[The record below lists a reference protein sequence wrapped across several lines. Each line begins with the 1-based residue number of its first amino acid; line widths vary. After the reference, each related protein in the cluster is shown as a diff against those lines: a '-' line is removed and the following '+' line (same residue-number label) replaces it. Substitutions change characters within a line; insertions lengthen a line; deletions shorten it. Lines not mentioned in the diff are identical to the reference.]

1 MFLSMFLRIFSDCIL
16 MFGLLGCCP
25 TLLPY
30 RFSLPLAALIFGLSA
45 GVSYALYD
53 RGKNTLG
60 RLCAILPLLALFL
73 PPSTN
78 EVFILFVPMLYTM
91 YICFDGMMNPEYY
104 SYRQF
109 FKRSLFVVVGVW
121 VVISIALYMDDPK
134 GLRENLVQ
142 TEVILR
148 YAIVYFLCGVVLQRQ
163 LRLGVHKNAKGELGQ
178 IFGVLGSVGV
188 VSAVFVVT
196 DSLLRQNVLDML
208 RKVASVLIMPFAVLL
223 EVLIIF
229 LDNIKDNIKEM
240 RDSEEYKEAW
250 ENSSASPTES
260 YNDLKQL
267 LGKLLEEAPEQGNS
281 PWVMV
286 FAALAVVIL
295 LVLMVIA
302 FVKIRGG
309 TNALFIVSQVKENP
323 KQKRMSRLSNR
334 GKVRQA
340 YRDFLSYERQKGL
353 VLKKHYTTADIL
365 ERLATPNTEAPAT
378 QLREVYLRARYD
390 EESEV
395 TREEVSTARTALKD
409 IRQ

>member
-163 LRLGVHKNAKGELGQ
+163 LRLGVNNSAKGEVGQ
-178 IFGVLGSVGV
+178 LLGVLGSVGV

-208 RKVASVLIMPFAVLL
+208 RKIASILVLPFAMLL
-223 EVLIIF
+223 EAILALI
-229 LDNIKDNIKEM
+229 DIKGMME
-240 RDSEEYKEAW
+240 SEEYQEAW
-250 ENSSASPTES
+250 ENSSAAPTES
-260 YNDLKQL
+260 YNDFQELM
-267 LGKLLEEAPEQGNS
+267 GELLEEAPEQGTS
-281 PWVMV
+281 PWMMV
-286 FAALAVVIL
+286 FAALAVIIL
-295 LVLMVIA
+295 LVLMVVA
-302 FVKIRGG
+302 FVKIRGHKN
-309 TNALFIVSQVKENP
+309 TPFVVSQVKENP

-365 ERLATPNTEAPAT
+365 ERVATPTKEVPAT

>member
-1 MFLSMFLRIFSDCIL
+1 MFLSMFLRIFSDCII

-45 GVSYALYD
+45 GVSYTLYD
-53 RGKNTLG
+53 RGKNTWG
-60 RLCAILPLLALFL
+60 RLCALLPLLALFL

-78 EVFILFVPMLYTM
+78 EIFILIVPMLYTM

-109 FKRSLFVVVGVW
+109 FKRSLFLLAVVW
-121 VVISIALYMDDPK
+121 VVISVALYMEDPK

-163 LRLGVHKNAKGELGQ
+163 LRLGVHQNAKGELGQ

-223 EVLIIF
+223 EILIVF
-229 LDNIKDNIKEM
+229 LDNIKEM

-267 LGKLLEEAPEQGNS
+267 LGELLEEAPEQGNS

-309 TNALFIVSQVKENP
+309 TNALFIVSQVKESP

-365 ERLATPNTEAPAT
+365 ERIATPNKEIPAT

-390 EESEV
+390 EEREV
-395 TREEVSTARTALKD
+395 TREAVSAARTALKE

>member
-1 MFLSMFLRIFSDCIL
+1 MFLSMFLRIFSDCII

-25 TLLPY
+25 MLLPY

-45 GVSYALYD
+45 GVSYTLYD

-60 RLCAILPLLALFL
+60 RLCAVLPLLALFL

-78 EVFILFVPMLYTM
+78 EVFILVVPMLYTM

-109 FKRSLFVVVGVW
+109 FKRSLFLLVGVW
-121 VVISIALYMDDPK
+121 AVISIALYMEDPK
-134 GLRENLVQ
+134 GLRENLIH

-223 EVLIIF
+223 EVLIV
-229 LDNIKDNIKEM
+229 LLDNIKEM

-260 YNDLKQL
+260 YSDLKQL

-365 ERLATPNTEAPAT
+365 ERVATPTKEVPAT

-395 TREEVSTARTALKD
+395 TREEVSAARTALKD